1 MSERLPCFKAY
12 DVRGVVPTELNA
24 DLAYRI
30 GRAVADETDAR
41 RAVIGYDVRISSPEI
56 AGGLAQGLADAG
68 VEVTDIGLCG
78 TEMVYFATAY
88 FDFDAGIMVTA
99 SHNPA
104 EYNGMKFVR
113 ENAQPIS
120 GDSGLWDI
128 ERRTREG
135 NFRREGKGRVE
146 QKDIYEHYVKHLL
159 SVVPPSSLPL
169 LRVLANAGNGCAG
182 LALRKMAPHLPLN
195 IAEML
200 FEPDGSFPHGVPNPL
215 LPESRAMTEKKMKE
229 GGYDFGVAWDG
240 DYDRCFFFDESG
252 EFIEGYYIVGLL
264 AQDVLTHKP
273 GSTIIIDPRLTWNTL
288 EIIERLGGRAVISK
302 TGHAFIKER
311 MRLEDA
317 EYGGEMSAHHYFKSF
332 WFCDSGMIPFLQIA
346 RLIGKTGRTLGE
358 MVKEMR
364 TKYPCSGEVNLHV
377 NDPRSALVE
386 LESVYAHGKIEHI
399 DGLSV
404 EFDTWRFNVRPSNT
418 EPVVRL
424 NVESR
429 GDPQLVRQKVDEI
442 LATLSKYMVNMGS
455 KK

>member
-1 MSERLPCFKAY
+1 MSERLSCFKAY
-12 DVRGVVPTELNA
+12 DVRGVVPTELNEE
-24 DLAYRI
+24 LAYRI
-30 GRAVADETDAR
+30 GRATADETNAQ
-41 RAVIGYDVRISSPEI
+41 RAVIGYDVRLSSVELSR
-56 AGGLAQGLADAG
+56 GLAKGLADAG
-68 VEVTDIGLCG
+68 VDVTDIGLCG

-88 FDFDAGIMVTA
+88 YGFGAGIMVTA

-113 ENAQPIS
+113 EGARPIS
-120 GDSGLWDI
+120 GDSGLWNI
-128 ERRTREG
+128 ERGAREQD
-135 NFRREGKGRVE
+135 FRRRGKGRIEKRDV
-146 QKDIYEHYVKHLL
+146 YEDYVKHLL
-159 SVVPPSSLPL
+159 SVVPPSSLPPL
-169 LRVLANAGNGCAG
+169 KVLANAGNGCAG
-182 LALRKMAPHLPLN
+182 LAVRKLAPHLP
-195 IAEML
+195 IKITEML
-200 FEPDGSFPHGVPNPL
+200 FEPDGTFPYGVPNPL
-215 LPESRAMTEKKMKE
+215 LPENRAMTEERMRQE
-229 GGYDFGVAWDG
+229 EFDFGVAWDG
-240 DYDRCFFFDESG
+240 DYDRCFFFDETG

-311 MRLEDA
+311 MRVEDA
-317 EYGGEMSAHHYFKSF
+317 EYGGEMSAHHYFKSY

-346 RLIGKTGRTLGE
+346 RLIGRTGRSLGE

-364 TKYPCSGEVNLHV
+364 ARYPCSGEINLRV
-377 NDPRSALVE
+377 SDPQTALRE
-386 LESVYAHGKIEHI
+386 LEAVYSGGRMNRI

-429 GDPQLVRQKVDEI
+429 GDPSLVQQKVDEI
-442 LATLSKYMVNMGS
+442 LSLLAKHQSASLA
-455 KK
+455 